1 MYTYTFMTRG
11 SDMKSSTFTAALTAC
26 IALFSAEASAQ
37 SPFYC
42 ERHFYNDSNV
52 TWTLDAPGAHREFPP
67 HSAQSLHFIG
77 PARESLRIRSPF
89 YDQTFDEDWCYI
101 HHSGS
106 TGYVALNDPADADIT
121 TCGNPD
127 FPCPSARHH
136 RRKKQRAVSR

>member
-1 MYTYTFMTRG
+1 
-11 SDMKSSTFTAALTAC
+11 MKFLTWLAALTTCATLFTTAAL
-26 IALFSAEASAQ
+26 AQ

-42 ERHFYNDSNV
+42 ERHFYNNSNV
-52 TWTLDAPGAHREFPP
+52 TWTLTAPGVDRSFPP

-77 PARESLRIRSPF
+77 PARLALRIKSPF
-89 YDQTFDEDWCYI
+89 YDQTFDETWCYI
-101 HHSGS
+101 YHGGS

-136 RRKKQRAVSR
+136 HRKMH